1 MSKINDPIQIS
12 YNESAGTK
20 EVILPDELSGL
31 DGSNHVIIRDTPLQ
45 RPGQPELLQEQII
58 GGPDSGR
65 DVRLSISIEHLEM
78 MLDAARHSTTNRCVI
93 HTAGLELRTWRD
105 SNTSHVYQTMS
116 ITGRKPVPE
125 KNLLATSFL
134 SSVKETG

>member
-1 MSKINDPIQIS
+1 MKKSDPIQIN

-20 EVILPDELSGL
+20 EVILPDELSAI

-45 RPGQPELLQEQII
+45 RPGHPELLREEII
-58 GGPDSGR
+58 GGPDAGR
-65 DVRLSISIEHLEM
+65 DVRLSISIEHLEI

-93 HTAGLELRTWRD
+93 HTAGMELRTWRD
-105 SNTSHVYQTMS
+105 SNTGHVYQSMTL
-116 ITGRKPVPE
+116 IGRKPVPE